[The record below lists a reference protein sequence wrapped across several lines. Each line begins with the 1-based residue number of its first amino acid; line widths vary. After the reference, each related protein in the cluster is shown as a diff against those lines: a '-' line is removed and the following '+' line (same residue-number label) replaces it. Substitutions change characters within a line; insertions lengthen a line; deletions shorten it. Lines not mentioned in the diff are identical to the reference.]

1 MIIFVFLKLFLEYIH
16 IIDMPAINYTDP
28 VPESLH
34 FVLEAFESNVTI
46 DLCGNLFSETPLALD
61 TSAVAVIYVP
71 TQAMKDTF
79 KFMTD
84 ATDVINL
91 ESSDI
96 RYYVDSEAWPGI
108 DVIQPANAMLD
119 KPDDGSARPIA
130 SADGTNAYIDKKM
143 MVCHDFTRYLAQQLF
158 NTHLGVDLFNNE
170 KELLNSIR
178 VACDDSAAGH
188 TYYDVLE
195 VLKNVDLTGSG
206 ANAHADLV
214 SDADGN
220 YMTNSTASDSVA
232 NKTNICRVLFN
243 QMMDVSGVHRFA
255 DILSGITQQPD
266 NQDLAPN
273 TDPTSVRQSLPFLE
287 NDTISFK
294 LIINPAEGQNDLTGV
309 EPFGA
314 RSYEIRLVLKDD
326 ITGLNTEVD
335 TEEL

>member
-1 MIIFVFLKLFLEYIH
+1 
-16 IIDMPAINYTDP
+16 MPAIDYTNP

-46 DLCGNLFSETPLALD
+46 DLCGNLYSEAPLALD

-91 ESSDI
+91 AESDI
-96 RYYVDSEAWPGI
+96 RYYVDSAAWPSI
-108 DVIQPANAMLD
+108 DVIQPANGMLD
-119 KPDDGSARPIA
+119 KTEDGAARPIA
-130 SADGTNAYIDKKM
+130 SADGTSAYAADKM
-143 MVCHDFTRYLAQQLF
+143 MVCHDFTRYLAKELF

-170 KELLNSIR
+170 KELLDSIR
-178 VACDDSAAGH
+178 RACDDSAAGH

-214 SDADGN
+214 SNADGN
-220 YMTNSTASDSVA
+220 YMTNSTAADSVA
-232 NKTNICRVLFN
+232 NKTNICRVLFS

-255 DILSGITQQPD
+255 DILSGITTQADGTVSAPQP
-266 NQDLAPN
+266 
-273 TDPTSVRQSLPFLE
+273 LPFLE

-326 ITGLNTEVD
+326 ITGLNTAVNADEAM
-335 TEEL
+335 